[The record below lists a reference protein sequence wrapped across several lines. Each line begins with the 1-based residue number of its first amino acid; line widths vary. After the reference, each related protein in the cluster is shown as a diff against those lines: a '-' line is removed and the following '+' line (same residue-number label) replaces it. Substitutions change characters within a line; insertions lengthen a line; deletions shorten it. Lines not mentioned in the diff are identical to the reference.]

1 MRKSK
6 YMIKMINIWAYGGQA
21 PSDVSPARW
30 NAICKFIQKNFD
42 DLRIAPWQTQLYLYN
57 GDIQHTTTT
66 KENTMNFNEICLDAE
81 MTRDEIYGL
90 NVGNG
95 ETIFY
100 TQEDDLFKQEQE
112 SEYRRLKR
120 IKQENIE
127 NYRKQVDA
135 TGEFQYNGQTDEVSL
150 HSNQQAFVGAMVKE
164 GLIEFD
170 DKF

>member
-1 MRKSK
+1 MK
-6 YMIKMINIWAYGGQA
+6 
-21 PSDVSPARW
+21 
-30 NAICKFIQKNFD
+30 
-42 DLRIAPWQTQLYLYN
+42 
-57 GDIQHTTTT
+57 
-66 KENTMNFNEICLDAE
+66 FNEICLDAE

-135 TGEFQYNGQTDEVSL
+135 TGEFVYNGHTDEVSL
-150 HSNQQAFVGAMVKE
+150 HSNQQAFVGAMVQE

>member
-1 MRKSK
+1 
-6 YMIKMINIWAYGGQA
+6 
-21 PSDVSPARW
+21 
-30 NAICKFIQKNFD
+30 
-42 DLRIAPWQTQLYLYN
+42 
-57 GDIQHTTTT
+57 
-66 KENTMNFNEICLDAE
+66 MNFNEICLDAE

-135 TGEFQYNGQTDEVSL
+135 TGEFQYNGHTDEVSL
-150 HSNQQAFVGAMVKE
+150 HSNQQAFVGAMVQE

>member
-1 MRKSK
+1 MP
-6 YMIKMINIWAYGGQA
+6 Q
-21 PSDVSPARW
+21 
-30 NAICKFIQKNFD
+30 
-42 DLRIAPWQTQLYLYN
+42 
-57 GDIQHTTTT
+57 
-66 KENTMNFNEICLDAE
+66 FNEICLDAE
-81 MTRDEIYGL
+81 MTADEVYGL
-90 NVGNG
+90 YVGNG

-135 TGEFQYNGQTDEVSL
+135 TGEFDYNGHTDEISL
-150 HSNQQAFVGAMVKE
+150 HSNQQAFAGAMEQE

>member
-1 MRKSK
+1 M
-6 YMIKMINIWAYGGQA
+6 
-21 PSDVSPARW
+21 
-30 NAICKFIQKNFD
+30 QK
-42 DLRIAPWQTQLYLYN
+42 
-57 GDIQHTTTT
+57 
-66 KENTMNFNEICLDAE
+66 FNEICLDAE

-100 TQEDDLFKQEQE
+100 TQDDALFKQEQE

-135 TGEFQYNGQTDEVSL
+135 TGEFQYNGHTDEISL
-150 HSNQQAFVGAMVKE
+150 HSNQPAFVGAMVQE

>member
-1 MRKSK
+1 MK
-6 YMIKMINIWAYGGQA
+6 
-21 PSDVSPARW
+21 
-30 NAICKFIQKNFD
+30 
-42 DLRIAPWQTQLYLYN
+42 
-57 GDIQHTTTT
+57 
-66 KENTMNFNEICLDAE
+66 FNEICLDAE

-135 TGEFQYNGQTDEVSL
+135 TGEFQYNGHTDEISL
-150 HSNQQAFVGAMVKE
+150 HSNQQAFVGAMAQE

-170 DKF
+170 DKFQSDNQQAYTVASTKQDHWINQKLLEL

>member
-1 MRKSK
+1 
-6 YMIKMINIWAYGGQA
+6 
-21 PSDVSPARW
+21 
-30 NAICKFIQKNFD
+30 
-42 DLRIAPWQTQLYLYN
+42 
-57 GDIQHTTTT
+57 
-66 KENTMNFNEICLDAE
+66 MNFNEICLDAE
-81 MTRDEIYGL
+81 LTRDEIYGL
-90 NVGNG
+90 AVGD

-100 TQEDDLFKQEQE
+100 TQDDEDIFKQEQE

-120 IKQENIE
+120 IKQENAE

-135 TGEFQYNGQTDEVSL
+135 TGEFVYNGHTDEVSL

>member
-1 MRKSK
+1 M
-6 YMIKMINIWAYGGQA
+6 
-21 PSDVSPARW
+21 
-30 NAICKFIQKNFD
+30 QK
-42 DLRIAPWQTQLYLYN
+42 
-57 GDIQHTTTT
+57 
-66 KENTMNFNEICLDAE
+66 FNEIRLDAE
-81 MTRDEIYGL
+81 MTADEVYGL
-90 NVGNG
+90 YVGNG

-135 TGEFQYNGQTDEVSL
+135 TGEFQYNGHTDEISL
-150 HSNQQAFVGAMVKE
+150 HSNQQAFAGAMEQE

>member
-1 MRKSK
+1 M
-6 YMIKMINIWAYGGQA
+6 
-21 PSDVSPARW
+21 
-30 NAICKFIQKNFD
+30 QK
-42 DLRIAPWQTQLYLYN
+42 
-57 GDIQHTTTT
+57 
-66 KENTMNFNEICLDAE
+66 FNEICLDAE

-100 TQEDDLFKQEQE
+100 TQDDALFKQEQE

-135 TGEFQYNGQTDEVSL
+135 TGEFQYNGHTDEISL
-150 HSNQQAFVGAMVKE
+150 HSNQQAFAGAMAQE

>member
-1 MRKSK
+1 
-6 YMIKMINIWAYGGQA
+6 
-21 PSDVSPARW
+21 
-30 NAICKFIQKNFD
+30 
-42 DLRIAPWQTQLYLYN
+42 QTASGLYN

-66 KENTMNFNEICLDAE
+66 KENIMKFNEICLDAE

-135 TGEFQYNGQTDEVSL
+135 TGEFQYNGHTDEVSL
-150 HSNQQAFVGAMVKE
+150 HSNQQAFVGAMVQE

>member
-1 MRKSK
+1 
-6 YMIKMINIWAYGGQA
+6 
-21 PSDVSPARW
+21 
-30 NAICKFIQKNFD
+30 
-42 DLRIAPWQTQLYLYN
+42 
-57 GDIQHTTTT
+57 
-66 KENTMNFNEICLDAE
+66 MNFNEICLDAE
-81 MTRDEIYGL
+81 LTRDEIYGL
-90 NVGNG
+90 AVGD

-100 TQEDDLFKQEQE
+100 TQDDEDIFKQEQE

-120 IKQENIE
+120 IKQENAE

-135 TGEFQYNGQTDEVSL
+135 TGEFVYNGHTDEISL